1 MSQYGVT
8 IYLAHMADG
17 VHLSSSEILITFL
30 LLFCF
35 AFVYNLPSSP
45 PFCSPFVF
53 PLCLFT
59 RTQIHQW
66 RYCCSC
72 AQNVR
77 DTDDPLF
84 LGEQQQGSEL
94 SSSEGLLE
102 PFEKVILGALVDDL
116 RLATSTS
123 SGPGVAP

>member
-1 MSQYGVT
+1 M
-8 IYLAHMADG
+8 
-17 VHLSSSEILITFL
+17 
-30 LLFCF
+30 
-35 AFVYNLPSSP
+35 
-45 PFCSPFVF
+45 
-53 PLCLFT
+53 
-59 RTQIHQW
+59 
-66 RYCCSC
+66 
-72 AQNVR
+72 R
-77 DTDDPLF
+77 DISDPLF